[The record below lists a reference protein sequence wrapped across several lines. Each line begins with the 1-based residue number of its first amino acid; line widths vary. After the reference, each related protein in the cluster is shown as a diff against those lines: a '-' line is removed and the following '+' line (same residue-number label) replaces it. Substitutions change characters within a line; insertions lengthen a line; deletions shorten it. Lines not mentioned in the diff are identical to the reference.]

1 MNVILNPRVPFSA
14 MSISQI
20 LKKFKIVA
28 VVGVSRDPS
37 KDSRMVFEYL
47 LAHGFEVYAVN
58 PFTDEIAGHKCYKSL
73 SELPKKPEIVD
84 IFRPSAEVLPIVDE
98 AIKVGAKVIWMQ
110 LGIINE
116 EAAEKA
122 KKAGLEVVMDHC
134 MRIENEKLK

>member
-1 MNVILNPRVPFSA
+1 MEIP
-14 MSISQI
+14 QI

-47 LAHGFEVYAVN
+47 LAHGFEAYAVN
-58 PFTDEIAGHKCYKSL
+58 PFADQIGEHKCYKSL
-73 SELPKKPEIVD
+73 SKLPKKPEIVD
-84 IFRPSAEVLPIVDE
+84 IFRPSAEVMPIVDE
-98 AIKVGAKVIWMQ
+98 AIKVGAKVVWMQ

-122 KKAGLEVVMDHC
+122 KKAGLEAIMDHC
-134 MRIENEKLK
+134 MKIENEKLKK

>member
-1 MNVILNPRVPFSA
+1 MGIP
-14 MSISQI
+14 QI
-20 LKKFKIVA
+20 LKKFKTVA

-47 LAHGFEVYAVN
+47 LAHGFEAYAVN
-58 PFTDEIAGHKCYKSL
+58 PFADEIGGRKCYKSL

-84 IFRPSAEVLPIVDE
+84 IFRPSPEVSPIVDE

-116 EAAEKA
+116 EAAAKA
-122 KKAGLEVVMDHC
+122 RKAGLEVIMDHC
-134 MRIENEKLK
+134 MKIENEKIK